1 MSELRVD
8 TVANS
13 GGTPVLVGGYPT
25 RPGQIIEYLT
35 SPCDG
40 SSVVG
45 LSGTYT
51 WPNVTAAQDFN
62 TTYATVTG
70 SQISYTP
77 PAGASKVVYKFDF
90 AYRWDVTAHSIQNYK
105 FLIDGVEVL
114 QSRHSKSAQYLENRS
129 TFEWTIS
136 IGGATSTNTGRL
148 ATWTAP
154 KTLLLQARRHATS
167 SNGGFIH
174 QTFYWDGADSKQ
186 FSLPSLSII
195 AIA

>member
-1 MSELRVD
+1 MSELRVG

-51 WPNVTAAQDFN
+51 WPNVTAAQTLS
-62 TTYATVTG
+62 TTSQVITG
-70 SQISYTP
+70 SQITYTP
-77 PAGASKVVYKFDF
+77 PAGASKVLYKFEF
-90 AYRWDVTAHSIQNYK
+90 ALNWVTEHAISHQR
-105 FLIDGVEVL
+105 FFIDGVEVT
-114 QSRHSKSAQYLENRS
+114 SARFNRS
-129 TFEWTIS
+129 GRFPEDKTSFEWPIN
-136 IGGATSTNTGRL
+136 IGGSTTAATGRQ
-148 ATWTAP
+148 ASWTSP
-154 KTLLLQARRHATS
+154 KTLSVQSRWYSA
-167 SNGGFIH
+167 SNNRNAH
-174 QTFYWDGADSKQ
+174 TTVYWDGAGSNQ
-186 FSLPSLSII
+186 FLMPVLTLI

>member
-51 WPNVTAAQDFN
+51 WPNVTATQTLS
-62 TTYATVTG
+62 TTSQVVTG
-70 SQISYTP
+70 SQITYTP
-77 PAGASKVVYKFDF
+77 PAGASKVL
-90 AYRWDVTAHSIQNYK
+90 YRFSYALNWVTEHAISHQR
-105 FLIDGVEVL
+105 FFIDGVEVT
-114 QSRHSKSAQYLENRS
+114 SARLNRS
-129 TFEWTIS
+129 GRYPEDKTPFEWVIN
-136 IGGATSTNTGRL
+136 IGGSTTAATGRQ
-148 ATWTAP
+148 ASWTSP
-154 KTLLLQARRHATS
+154 KTLSVQSRWYSAANNRNAHGT
-167 SNGGFIH
+167 N
-174 QTFYWDGADSKQ
+174 YWDGAGSNQ
-186 FSLPSLSII
+186 FVMPVLTII